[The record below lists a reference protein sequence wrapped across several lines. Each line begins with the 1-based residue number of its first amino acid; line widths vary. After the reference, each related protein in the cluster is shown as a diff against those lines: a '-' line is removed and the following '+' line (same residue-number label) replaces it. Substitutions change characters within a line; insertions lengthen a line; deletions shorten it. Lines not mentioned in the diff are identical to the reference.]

1 MNPSVK
7 TSRRLLF
14 VYPDFD
20 PTYWGMQHAL
30 PLVGRKALMPPLG
43 LMTIAAMTPEQYEVR
58 IVDMNCEALTDE
70 HIGWAD
76 MVLFSAMMMQ
86 QRTLFL
92 AAQRC
97 REAGK
102 PVVFGGPYPTS
113 FTDECRPYCDYLVLN
128 EGEVTWPMF
137 LKDMEMGALQPV
149 YASSVKPDVTQ
160 SPCPRFD
167 LVNTADYGMIPLQ
180 YSRGCPFQCEF
191 CDIIV
196 LYGRSPRTKTPA
208 QMLAELDAVYAT
220 GYRGGVFIVDDNFIG
235 NKREVMQFLPEM
247 ERWNREHGH
256 PFQFGTEAT
265 LNLAE
270 DKKLLEKVIEAG
282 FVWIFVG
289 VETPDEASLK
299 ETKKLQNVRG
309 SLVDRVRVLQNAG
322 LLVFGGF
329 ILGFDNETE
338 DIFDRQIEFITQAA
352 IPNAMVGQLGALP
365 NTPLLERMKREGR
378 LLRSLTDTG
387 GLGPFYCNFKTKLS
401 FETLVRGQRR
411 ILETIY
417 EPRAYFDRLLEA
429 YRRLPREKTLV
440 RKLRRLLFPSGMV
453 LGGRAAAGQTKMLPQ
468 FTGKAKLAALLKFLR
483 SVEPGFRREA
493 LRFVRKIA
501 LESPEYFQQSLDYLL
516 TGYHYYIFTRDT
528 VLPEYERVLADT
540 SANYGLEPA
549 ETNAPDLAWTSTVGI
564 VQIAIATAG
573 STAAA
578 APHGDVPAHSGSALT
593 VQR

>member
-1 MNPSVK
+1 M
-7 TSRRLLF
+7 TYRRLLF

-30 PLVGRKALMPPLG
+30 PLVARKSLMPPLG

-58 IVDMNCEALTDE
+58 IVDMNCEPLTDE
-70 HIGWAD
+70 HIDWAD

-86 QRTLFL
+86 QRTLFS

-97 REAGK
+97 RKAGK

-137 LKDMEMGALQPV
+137 LRDIQAGTLQPI
-149 YASSVKPDVTQ
+149 YASSVKPDVSKT
-160 SPCPRFD
+160 PCPRFD
-167 LVNTADYGMIPLQ
+167 LVNVADYGMIPLQ

-208 QMLAELDAVYAT
+208 QMLAELDALYAT

-235 NKREVMQFLPEM
+235 NKKEVLQFLPEM
-247 ERWNREHGH
+247 ERWNRKHGH
-256 PFQFGTEAT
+256 PFQYGTEAT

-270 DKKLLEKVIEAG
+270 DQRLLESVIRAG
-282 FVWIFVG
+282 FLWVFIG
-289 VETPDEASLK
+289 IETPDVAALK
-299 ETKKLQNVRG
+299 ESRKLQNVRG

-365 NTPLLERMKREGR
+365 NTPLHERMQREGR
-378 LLRSLTDTG
+378 LLRSLTEAD
-387 GLGPFYCNFKTKLS
+387 GLGPFYCNFRTTLS

-429 YRRLPREKTLV
+429 YRRLPKEKTLV
-440 RKLRRLLFPSGMV
+440 RKLRRFLFPGGMV
-453 LGGRAAAGQTKMLPQ
+453 RGSKATGQARMLAQ
-468 FTGKAKLAALLKFLR
+468 FTGKARLAALVQFLR

-493 LRFVRKIA
+493 LRFVRKIV
-501 LESPEYFQQSLDYLL
+501 LESPEHFQQSLDYLL
-516 TGYHYYIFTRDT
+516 TGYHYYLFTRDT
-528 VLPEYERVLADT
+528 VVPEYERVLADA
-540 SANYGLEPA
+540 SAYPGLEPA
-549 ETNAPDLAWTSTVGI
+549 ETTPRDPAWTSSTAGI
-564 VQIAIATAG
+564 VQIAIATEAG
-573 STAAA
+573 STSGAAY
-578 APHGDVPAHSGSALT
+578 PRGDVPAHSGSALT
-593 VQR
+593 VQS